1 MLLTSLL
8 EILNFIYLTKSDV
21 ELEPNICE
29 SEVVSSESSES
40 EPETGIFIDLL
51 WNLYIVHIMFWTL
64 SIDYKL
70 KELI

>member
-21 ELEPNICE
+21 ELELNICK
-29 SEVVSSESSES
+29 SEVISSESSES

-51 WNLYIVHIMFWTL
+51 
-64 SIDYKL
+64 
-70 KELI
+70 